1 MYLHAFQSEIWN
13 FVASFRV
20 QRYGLSPAVA
30 GDLVYVHEDEAGKEA
45 GREEGQERSYEKDVR
60 LVTEEEGRE
69 GSVPITRVVLPLP
82 GVSVVYPANEC
93 GGQYKLRC
101 EARGVSLEAFRNK
114 AQSEYTLGGDY
125 RKVVE
130 KPGNFEW
137 KVRVYERERNER
149 LVESDVDVLV
159 RREEEEGREGG
170 REGLPMYW
178 KRFAQ
183 ELRREEEGEGEG
195 EGGGEEGSRAL
206 VVSFTLPPST
216 YATMLLRELL
226 KVSMTT
232 QEMKK
237 LNDPP
242 SLPPSLPSA
251 KAAAP
256 MEVEDGEGK
265 EGGKEGREEE
275 GVMVEG
281 GGGEEQAQEA

>member
-1 MYLHAFQSEIWN
+1 
-13 FVASFRV
+13 
-20 QRYGLSPAVA
+20 
-30 GDLVYVHEDEAGKEA
+30 
-45 GREEGQERSYEKDVR
+45 
-60 LVTEEEGRE
+60 
-69 GSVPITRVVLPLP
+69 
-82 GVSVVYPANEC
+82 
-93 GGQYKLRC
+93 
-101 EARGVSLEAFRNK
+101 
-114 AQSEYTLGGDY
+114 
-125 RKVVE
+125 
-130 KPGNFEW
+130 
-137 KVRVYERERNER
+137 
-149 LVESDVDVLV
+149 
-159 RREEEEGREGG
+159 
-170 REGLPMYW
+170 MYW

-183 ELRREEEGEGEG
+183 ELRREEEGEG

>member
-1 MYLHAFQSEIWN
+1 M
-13 FVASFRV
+13 
-20 QRYGLSPAVA
+20 QRYGLSHAVE
-30 GDLVYVHEDEAGKEA
+30 GDLVYVHEDEE
-45 GREEGQERSYEKDVR
+45 GREVKADGQQERSYEKEVR

-82 GVSVVYPANEC
+82 GVSVVYPSSEC

-137 KVRVYERERNER
+137 KVRMYEREKNER

-159 RREEEEGREGG
+159 RKEEEEEGREGG

-178 KRFAQ
+178 KRFAK
-183 ELRREEEGEGEG
+183 ELRREEEGEGAG
-195 EGGGEEGSRAL
+195 EGGGEGGGEKGSRAL

-242 SLPPSLPSA
+242 SLPASLPSA
-251 KAAAP
+251 KAVL
-256 MEVEDGEGK
+256 MEVEE
-265 EGGKEGREEE
+265 EGGKEGGEEE
-275 GVMVEG
+275 GEG
-281 GGGEEQAQEA
+281 EGKEEQAQEA

>member
-1 MYLHAFQSEIWN
+1 
-13 FVASFRV
+13 
-20 QRYGLSPAVA
+20 
-30 GDLVYVHEDEAGKEA
+30 
-45 GREEGQERSYEKDVR
+45 
-60 LVTEEEGRE
+60 
-69 GSVPITRVVLPLP
+69 
-82 GVSVVYPANEC
+82 
-93 GGQYKLRC
+93 
-101 EARGVSLEAFRNK
+101 VSLEAFRNK

-137 KVRVYERERNER
+137 KVRMYEREKNER

-159 RREEEEGREGG
+159 RKEEEEEGREGG

-178 KRFAQ
+178 KRFAK
-183 ELRREEEGEGEG
+183 ELRREEEGEGAG
-195 EGGGEEGSRAL
+195 EGGGEGGGEKGSRAL

-242 SLPPSLPSA
+242 SLPASLPSA
-251 KAAAP
+251 KAVL
-256 MEVEDGEGK
+256 MEVEE
-265 EGGKEGREEE
+265 EGGKEGGEEE
-275 GVMVEG
+275 GEG
-281 GGGEEQAQEA
+281 EGKEEQAQEA